1 MHCFL
6 LEDEVDVSRRADRRS
21 AVTERYGLQ
30 GRPRVVVT
38 EQQLQ
43 TLHEVC
49 GFRWNDIAETLGVSN
64 RTLKRRRHEFGMRVE
79 ERESSPLQV
88 SDAELD
94 DIVRNIRAVTPE
106 AGLLMVQGS
115 LRQQGLMVQRVCMHS
130 LNRVDPRTSVLR
142 NARRII

>member
-1 MHCFL
+1 
-6 LEDEVDVSRRADRRS
+6 
-21 AVTERYGLQ
+21 
-30 GRPRVVVT
+30 
-38 EQQLQ
+38 
-43 TLHEVC
+43 
-49 GFRWNDIAETLGVSN
+49 
-64 RTLKRRRHEFGMRVE
+64 MRVE

-94 DIVRNIRAVTPE
+94 DIVRNICAVTPE